1 MIGYI
6 SVVIHI
12 DRDEQGRIVRYYGAN
27 QDITERKQAEEAL
40 AKRAA
45 EANMLNDISQKIL
58 STTTVETAL
67 QVAAR
72 ELGHALGMKPT
83 RVSLD
88 PAALAG
94 QDKN

>member
-1 MIGYI
+1 
-6 SVVIHI
+6 
-12 DRDEQGRIVRYYGAN
+12 
-27 QDITERKQAEEAL
+27 
-40 AKRAA
+40 
-45 EANMLNDISQKIL
+45 MLNDISQKIL
-58 STTTVETAL
+58 STTTIETAL

-88 PAALAG
+88 PSALAR